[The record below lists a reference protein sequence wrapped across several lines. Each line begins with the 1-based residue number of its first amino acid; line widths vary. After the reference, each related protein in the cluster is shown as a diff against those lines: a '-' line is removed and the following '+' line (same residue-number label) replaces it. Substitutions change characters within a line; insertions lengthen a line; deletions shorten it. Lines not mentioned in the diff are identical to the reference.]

1 MGNGSS
7 RLKALNMKNR
17 ATSAISTT
25 SKKSAR
31 SLSTASQRSF
41 KMNKGMAKRASE
53 NHLGA
58 TKFKKNF
65 TQSSNLNMQKNHLGS
80 KYIKNVMTMN
90 IPDYLQDKT
99 GLTSHQNLQNDSK
112 MYKGTLLQNNSSIE
126 ENFLDESQLLN
137 DSAIK
142 AMAMHSRA

>member
-7 RLKALNMKNR
+7 RLRALNMKNR
-17 ATSAISTT
+17 ATSAISST

-53 NHLGA
+53 NHLGS
-58 TKFKKNF
+58 KFKKNY
-65 TQSSNLNMQKNHLGS
+65 TQSSNLNMQKNPMGS

-90 IPDYLQDKT
+90 IPDYMQDKT
-99 GLTSHQNLQNDSK
+99 GLTSHQKLQNG
-112 MYKGTLLQNNSSIE
+112 YK
-126 ENFLDESQLLN
+126 
-137 DSAIK
+137 
-142 AMAMHSRA
+142 